1 MRERHSGREREGEM
15 ESARGRTRTRL
26 PLAPSERQLV
36 VSVMAENPARRVA
49 RHERFNA
56 QRCSNRRAQD
66 YFSKGEKKKKKNHFS
81 ALISKQFRGDSQ
93 ETADLVWGHDNILI
107 VIFGEPC
114 TL

>member
-1 MRERHSGREREGEM
+1 M

-56 QRCSNRRAQD
+56 QRCSNRSAQD
-66 YFSKGEKKKKKNHFS
+66 YFSKEKKKKKKIIS
-81 ALISKQFRGDSQ
+81 AR
-93 ETADLVWGHDNILI
+93 
-107 VIFGEPC
+107 
-114 TL
+114 